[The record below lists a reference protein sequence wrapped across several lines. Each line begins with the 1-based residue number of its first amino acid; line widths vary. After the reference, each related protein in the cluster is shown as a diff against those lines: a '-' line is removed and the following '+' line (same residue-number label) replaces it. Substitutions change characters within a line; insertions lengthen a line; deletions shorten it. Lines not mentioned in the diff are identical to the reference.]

1 MLDLRVVKSIFDTPR
16 IIFTMKGNPRS
27 EAVIAELKE
36 AAVRE
41 RLTARGTPEEL
52 MKDVSFVKEAI
63 AHTED
68 KDYRQIYRVFGS
80 PEHVLDFFR
89 ESGISPNATVVLF
102 DTLGTGNFTM
112 HTASRPDDQKR
123 IPSWAWG
130 AHWAVAV
137 HTDRRF
143 AVCARQVRADFL
155 RKFES
160 QLSQEHF
167 PWGNPRKGERPPAQV
182 VLPPHTDEVV
192 RRLNIGPNLASAIE
206 GTKFALELPA
216 GSRISW
222 YRVAP
227 RPILCDEARLSR
239 VVTALREFE
248 RASAEL
254 LRRRPETAEA
264 VLAGVELAD
273 DARLPGLYLNPPTDC
288 FSIDRPDL
296 HYTGSGLFAS
306 EVDEMPGGFPDL
318 AHMDAVYELN
328 QDRWKKCFHWLT
340 ERGLLLFIVSHEW
353 SKGYI
358 EVTKWFVEYLAAK
371 GYPVHL
377 VTTDALADLEVNAD
391 GAHFRGMPVGTIW
404 RQFPIFETR
413 GTLVELVAAAQTG
426 GVRMVPEFGHFGN
439 KVWFSLFRKNR
450 GFFRETV
457 PGDLFAI
464 LEEVLPDSVLIR
476 GPQDFP
482 ATIAGAHIAT
492 FADFY
497 ALTETA
503 REKIVVKVCGANAD
517 AARSYG
523 VRFGDE
529 LSNDEWREWINQRV
543 RNRQPFIAQ
552 TRLHT
557 SIERMAVKNMKRNCG
572 ELFDCRILIR
582 PWSLNGELVGAD
594 GCAVPRIFE
603 RMHGMVDMARFPVEF
618 GQVGAETALSPSA
631 P

>member
-1 MLDLRVVKSIFDTPR
+1 MLDLRVVKSIFETPR
-16 IIFTMKGNPRS
+16 ILFTMRGQPKS

-41 RLTARGTPEEL
+41 RLMARGTSEEF
-52 MKDVSFVKEAI
+52 MKDADFIKEAI
-63 AHTED
+63 AHYHPS
-68 KDYRQIYRVFGS
+68 DYRQVYRVFDS
-80 PEHVLDFFR
+80 PEKVLDFFR
-89 ESGISPNATVVLF
+89 ESGLSPNTAVVIF
-102 DTLGTGNFTM
+102 DAWGTGNFTM
-112 HTASRPDDQKR
+112 CTASRPDDQKR

-130 AHWAVAV
+130 AHWGVAV

-143 AVCARQVRADFL
+143 ACCARQLRADFL

-160 QLSQEHF
+160 QLSREHF
-167 PWGNPRKGERPPAQV
+167 PWGSPRKGERPPAQV

-192 RRLNIGPNLASAIE
+192 RRLNDGPNLASAIE
-206 GTKFALELPA
+206 GTKFALELPT

-227 RPILCDEARLSR
+227 RPILCDETRLSR
-239 VVTALREFE
+239 VVMAIREFE
-248 RASAEL
+248 RACAEL
-254 LRRRPETAEA
+254 LRRRPEVKEI

-273 DARLPGLYLNPPTDC
+273 DVRLSELYLNPPTDC

-318 AHMDAVYELN
+318 AHMDTVYELN
-328 QDRWKKCFHWLT
+328 QDRWTRCFNWLT
-340 ERGLLLFIVSHEW
+340 ERGPLLFVVSHEW

-358 EVTKWFVEYLAAK
+358 EVTRWFVKYLVAR

-377 VTTDALADLEVNAD
+377 VTTDALAELEVNAE
-391 GAHFRGMPVGTIW
+391 GAYFQGARVGTVW

-413 GTLVELVAAAQTG
+413 GKLIELVAATKAG
-426 GVRMVPEFGHFGN
+426 IVRMVPEFGHFGN
-439 KVWFSLFRKNR
+439 KVWFSLFRRHR
-450 GFFRETV
+450 GFFCETV

-482 ATIAGAHIAT
+482 ATIAGTHVAT

-529 LSNDEWREWINQRV
+529 LPNDEWREWINQRV

-557 SIERMAVKNMKRNCG
+557 SIERMAVKNVKRNCG

-582 PWSLNGELVGAD
+582 PWSLNGELIGAD

-618 GQVGAETALSPSA
+618 GTVGAETALSPSA
-631 P
+631 S